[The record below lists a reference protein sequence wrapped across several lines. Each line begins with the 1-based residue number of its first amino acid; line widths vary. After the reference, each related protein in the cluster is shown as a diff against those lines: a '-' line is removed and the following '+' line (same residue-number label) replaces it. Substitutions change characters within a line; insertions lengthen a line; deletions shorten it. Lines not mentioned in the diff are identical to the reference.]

1 VEEGG
6 RQALKTLVALLAL
19 VVASAVARA
28 QTTLADLQGQWVVV
42 GVQLR
47 LATVQALDVDDP
59 SYMQAVLDV
68 GDARLS
74 WSYRPGG
81 ELDDVCVGPRWN
93 GSIVECVVGSFGSPG
108 ATLTYLSDR
117 LRLEWYD
124 NAILTLHRVQ

>member
-1 VEEGG
+1 VEEVG

-28 QTTLADLQGQWVVV
+28 QTTLADLHGQWVVV
-42 GVQLR
+42 GLELR

-59 SYMQAVLDV
+59 SYMGAVLEV
-68 GDARLS
+68 SGARLS

-81 ELDDVCVGPRWN
+81 ELDDVCVGPSWS
-93 GSIVECVVGSFGSPG
+93 GSVVGCVIGSFGPDG
-108 ATLTYLSDR
+108 AMFEYMGDR

-124 NAILTLHRVQ
+124 NAILTLQRVQ